1 MSKIAIPDLV
11 EKLGGVAAKPLKDA
25 SVQTEL
31 LNVDKGAQTTA
42 QSGPIKA
49 VFGAS
54 IAAAVHLYNGADDK
68 DEDGV
73 IGNRAAATDPD
84 KATTDWRPQLAFET
98 GSAWLKYSLTAAA
111 TAKASAKIGSA
122 GGSIAG
128 DRSLR
133 LLYYKRHDAARR
145 IGEAVLSD
153 VDELGSVL
161 SASDIAALGVGE
173 AVALKARGKLTATLS
188 LSWSDIFSTSLQALS
203 GLPGAASGAY
213 LIEIGASA
221 GATFTA
227 TLEDDFALCF
237 VREKASGE
245 RAFRVAV
252 RKSEVHDTRFQAKAG
267 VEIQFA
273 DPAAVKT
280 ALSSVMAGVLD
291 APAAAIKAIEDAT
304 SLDKVPAK
312 YRPVA
317 EALAKRFGLDGSPLQ
332 PLKKKLTE
340 LSEELTQRITQIA
353 ETKVSLGF
361 TYEYLRLSSEASL
374 LEAHLSQDALTALH
388 GALLGFDF
396 ARVLAYPGPGLALD
410 FFLHQKTVERVRAW
424 GFSLGVGTWFNLKSK
439 QTRKD
444 RFVSRR
450 YVSAEGE
457 RWTRAYLGSTQ
468 YTASANTWNTDYG
481 ATLKADLEEA
491 RAPQLTAGSNFKCGL
506 QLWWQ
511 ENRIRTAS
519 ELERVVDDAVLWGVI
534 DTGAAPDLYDRL
546 QTALAKADSCQP
558 RLSVMLSDRGASL
571 AMHALAEADDAAWA
585 RHAARA
591 LPWYA
596 KQSARA
602 TAASR
607 EALYAPLFDDYR
619 RHPGSEGKALKN
631 LIADNLRDY
640 GGGLAGQETKG
651 ETPWTV
657 YQVLLRAGSAERA
670 FWKRWERLRI
680 GAKRMRELLEVRG
693 DWQDF
698 DDHFALMRGAF
709 EQTFLI
715 RAVASLLA
723 EKLRDERH
731 DGKTYATTLTL
742 SYKDGQQDKTLVVG
756 AAN

>member
-11 EKLGGVAAKPLKDA
+11 EKLGGVAAQPLKNY
-25 SVQTEL
+25 TKTPL
-31 LNVDKGAQTTA
+31 LDYGKGAETTA

-49 VFGAS
+49 VFGAA
-54 IAAAVHLYNGADDK
+54 IAAAVEVYNGADDE
-68 DEDGV
+68 DADGV
-73 IGNRAAATDPD
+73 IGSRAAAVDARKD
-84 KATTDWRPQLAFET
+84 TTDWRPQLPFQD
-98 GSAWLKYSLTAAA
+98 GSAWLKYALAASV
-111 TAKASAKIGSA
+111 TAKASAKIGMA

-133 LLYYKRHDAARR
+133 LLCYKRHDANRR
-145 IGEAVLSD
+145 IGEAVISD

-161 SASDIAALGVGE
+161 SVSDIAALNVDE
-173 AVALKARGKLTATLS
+173 AVALKARGKLTASLS

-213 LIEIGASA
+213 LIDIGASA

-227 TLEDDFALCF
+227 TLDDDFTLCF

-252 RKSEVHDTRFQAKAG
+252 RKSEVHDTRFEAKAG
-267 VEIQFA
+267 VEIKFA

-280 ALSSVMAGVLD
+280 TLTSVLAGVLD

-312 YRPVA
+312 YKPVVD
-317 EALAKRFGLDGSPLQ
+317 ALAKRYGLDGNPLQ
-332 PLKKKLTE
+332 PLKKKLAE

-353 ETKVSLGF
+353 ETKVSLGL

-374 LEAHLSQDALTALH
+374 LEAHLSLDALTALH
-388 GALLGFDF
+388 GSLLGFDF
-396 ARVLAYPGPGLALD
+396 ARVLAYQGPGLALD
-410 FFLHQKTVERVRAW
+410 FFLHHKTVERVRAW
-424 GFSLGVGTWFNLKSK
+424 GFSLGAGTWFNLKSK
-439 QTRKD
+439 QARKD

-468 YTASANTWNTDYG
+468 YTASANGWNTDYG
-481 ATLKADLEEA
+481 ASFKADLEEA
-491 RAPQLTAGSNFKCGL
+491 RTAQLTAASHFKCGL

-511 ENRIRTAS
+511 ESRIRTGS
-519 ELERVVDDAVLWGVI
+519 ELARVVDDAVLWGVI
-534 DTGAAPDLYDRL
+534 DPGAAPGLHDRL
-546 QTALAKADSCQP
+546 EAALAKADTCQP

-596 KQSARA
+596 KQPARA

-607 EALYAPLFDDYR
+607 EALYGALFEDYR
-619 RHPGSEGKALKN
+619 RHPGSEGSALKH

-640 GGGLAGQETKG
+640 GGGLAGQEAKG

-657 YQVLLRAGSAERA
+657 YQVLLRAGSADRG
-670 FWKRWERLRI
+670 FWTRWERLRS
-680 GAKRMRELLEVRG
+680 GAARMRQLLEVRG

-698 DDHFALMRGAF
+698 DDHFAMMRGAF
-709 EQTFLI
+709 EQSFLI

-723 EKLRDERH
+723 EQLRDERQ
-731 DGKTYATTLTL
+731 DGKSYATTLTL